1 MTTTTDPGRLT
12 VHNIEQ
18 RSQEWHE
25 LRHGMVTASA
35 VWADELTDTNDRSK

>member
-35 VWADELTDTNDRSK
+35 VWADELTDETGEQ